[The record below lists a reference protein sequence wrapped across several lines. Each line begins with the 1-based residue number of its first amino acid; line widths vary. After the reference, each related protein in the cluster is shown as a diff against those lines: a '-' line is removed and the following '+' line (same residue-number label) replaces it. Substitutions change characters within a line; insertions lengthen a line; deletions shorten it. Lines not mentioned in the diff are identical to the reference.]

1 MQNDNNCLHF
11 SSKDLDG
18 NIREISITSEHVTLI
33 NKHNTLVQEDLK
45 TNVLQADKIKFLAA
59 SRKLMNFCLCND
71 FEFNNTG
78 SCNADNY
85 ILVNRRN
92 NTTVAT
98 AESDVK
104 NRKLY
109 RSTACRQIISP
120 HLLFSVCVD
129 CTSLKRKKTYQEISN

>member
-1 MQNDNNCLHF
+1 MQNDNSCLHS

-18 NIREISITSEHVTLI
+18 NIREISIRSEQVTFLI
-33 NKHNTLVQEDLK
+33 NKHNTLVQEDSK

-59 SRKLMNFCLCND
+59 SRKLMNFRLCNG
-71 FEFNNTG
+71 FKLNNTG

-98 AESDVK
+98 SWTDLK
-104 NRKLY
+104 NRQLH
-109 RSTACRQIISP
+109 RSTACRQIVSL
-120 HLLFSVCVD
+120 HQLFSVCVD
-129 CTSLKRKKTYQEISN
+129 CTG